1 LAHIEEAPTPKGKL
15 PLHTKIFIGM
25 AVGLALGI
33 AARLLFPG
41 HPAVTWTVANI
52 AQPMGQVFLRMIFMV
67 VVPLVMAAIA
77 LGVADM
83 GDVGKMKRV
92 GGKLIGFTLLFT
104 TLAVMVGVTAV
115 NVFKPGVGLTPDA
128 IIALKA
134 NMAGEAVEKA
144 VGHASHAKGFGE
156 AILEFIPKNPFM
168 EAYNAFEGGL
178 MPLMFFA
185 LMMGAGML
193 AAGKEKAAPL
203 KAILESVYAVMI
215 KIIGFAMLIAPFGVA
230 GLIFSV
236 TTTMGMD
243 IMVMLAKFALVV
255 IGALVFQYV
264 VVYLG
269 LVKVLTGRNPI
280 PYVTAQREAL
290 LTAFSTSSS
299 AATLPVAME
308 TATGKL
314 KLPKHVSDFVLTVGS
329 SLNHHGTAL
338 FEGIS
343 ILFLVQ
349 LFGVEL
355 SMGQQAT
362 VIVMAILGGIG
373 TAGVP
378 GGSLPMI
385 AVVLSSVGV
394 PGAAIGII
402 MGIDRILDMSRT
414 TLNVAGDLALATII
428 AHGEADDAV
437 VEATVEAAPVETTAA

>member
-1 LAHIEEAPTPKGKL
+1 MAHIEEAPTPKGKW

-25 AVGLALGI
+25 LVGLLLGVG
-33 AARLLFPG
+33 ARMLFPG
-41 HPAVTWTVANI
+41 HPAVLWTVANV
-52 AQPMGQVFLRMIFMV
+52 AQPVGQVFMRMIFMV

-92 GGKLIGFTLLFT
+92 GGKMIFFTLFFT
-104 TLAVMVGVTAV
+104 TIAVFVGVTAV
-115 NVFKPGVGLTPDA
+115 NVFQPGVGLSPDA
-128 IIALKA
+128 ITALKA
-134 NMAGEAVEKA
+134 NMTGDAVEKA
-144 VGHASHAKGFGE
+144 VTNASHAKGFGE

-168 EAYNAFEGGL
+168 EATHAFEGGL

-203 KAILESVYAVMI
+203 KAFLESVYAVMI
-215 KIIGFAMLIAPFGVA
+215 KIIGFAMMIAPFGVA
-230 GLIFSV
+230 GLVFSV
-236 TTTMGMD
+236 TTTMGLD
-243 IMVMLAKFALVV
+243 VMVMLGKFALVV
-255 IGALVFQYV
+255 IGALIFQYV

-269 LVKVLTGRNPI
+269 LVKLLTGRDPI
-280 PYVTAQREAL
+280 PYVMAQREAL

-299 AATLPVAME
+299 AATLPTAMQ
-308 TATGKL
+308 TATEKL

-355 SMGQQAT
+355 TGGQQAT
-362 VIVMAILGGIG
+362 VIVMAIIGGIG

-428 AHGEADDAV
+428 SHGEAD
-437 VEATVEAAPVETTAA
+437 EATVPAAEPLPEEVAA

>member
-1 LAHIEEAPTPKGKL
+1 MAHIEEAPTPKGKL
-15 PLHTKIFIGM
+15 PLHTKIFLGMLIG
-25 AVGLALGI
+25 LLLGV
-33 AARLLFPG
+33 AARVLFPG
-41 HPAVTWTVANI
+41 HPAVAWTVANI
-52 AQPMGQVFLRMIFMV
+52 AQPLGQIFMRMIFMV

-77 LGVADM
+77 LVVADM
-83 GDVGKMKRV
+83 GDIGKMKRV
-92 GGKLIGFTLLFT
+92 GGKLVFFTLLLT
-104 TLAVMVGVTAV
+104 TLAVGVGVTAV
-115 NVFKPGVGLTPDA
+115 NIFQPGVGLSPEA
-128 IIALKA
+128 ITSLKA
-134 NMAGEAVEKA
+134 NMTGEAVEKA
-144 VGHASHAKGFGE
+144 VTKASHAKGFGE

-168 EAYNAFEGGL
+168 EATHAFEGGL

-203 KAILESVYAVMI
+203 KAFLESVYTVMI
-215 KIIGFAMLIAPFGVA
+215 KIIGFAMMIAPVGVA
-230 GLIFSV
+230 GLVFSV
-236 TTTMGMD
+236 TTTMGLD
-243 IMVMLAKFALVV
+243 VMVMLGKFALVV
-255 IGALVFQYV
+255 IGALIFQYV

-269 LVKVLTGRNPI
+269 LIKVLTGRNPI
-280 PYVTAQREAL
+280 PYVMAQREAL

-299 AATLPVAME
+299 AATLPTAMQ
-308 TATGKL
+308 TATEKL

-355 SMGQQAT
+355 TTGQQIT
-362 VIVMAILGGIG
+362 VVVMSIIGGIG

-394 PGAAIGII
+394 PGAAVGII

-428 AHGEADDAV
+428 SHNEAPQEEPAEAV
-437 VEATVEAAPVETTAA
+437 EKPVEVAA